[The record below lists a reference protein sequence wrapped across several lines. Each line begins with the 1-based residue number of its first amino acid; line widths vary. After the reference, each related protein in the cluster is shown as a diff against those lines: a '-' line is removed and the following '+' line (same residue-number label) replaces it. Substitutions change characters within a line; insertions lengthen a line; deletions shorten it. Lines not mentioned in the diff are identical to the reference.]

1 MKYIIPIIILSFVLL
16 SCSKEE
22 EETQTEAEKAAAAQ
36 LVALEGTWKTACYT
50 NSDNTSFIDTITFAG
65 NSITGHFEKH
75 SDTSCATDYSLEGFN
90 WTFSIGDAVTFSNGT
105 GHKLTIT
112 LGSTYKITP
121 QSASAVSAF
130 NSSSEC
136 SKSDW
141 ALNTEKECSTGDDA
155 GDIYLCLYQLDGN
168 NWYLKC
174 DDSAYPSTSDIQTDN
189 ASSTFTKQ

>member
-1 MKYIIPIIILSFVLL
+1 M
-16 SCSKEE
+16 
-22 EETQTEAEKAAAAQ
+22 
-36 LVALEGTWKTACYT
+36 
-50 NSDNTSFIDTITFAG
+50 
-65 NSITGHFEKH
+65 
-75 SDTSCATDYSLEGFN
+75 
-90 WTFSIGDAVTFSNGT
+90 TFSNGT

-136 SKSDW
+136 SKTDW
-141 ALNTEKECSTGDDA
+141 VKDTEKECSEGNA
-155 GDIYLCLYQLDGN
+155 GKALLCLYQLDGN

-174 DDSAYPSTSDIQTDN
+174 DASAYPSTSDIQTDN